1 MPRPFSAAA
10 SGSSSGSAYGAQP
23 PHGEMGDGQQHH
35 EADDVLDATRRHG
48 ALEPEPHVHIGER
61 DQQHRE
67 PQHEDLGP
75 AASTWHRHLRFR
87 NAAERR
93 IIRRRDAAHRRTPR
107 RRAGRH
113 LVLADGDTD
122 GAATTDTP
130 SARRPRAV
138 GRDGRL
144 GRRGRLGLLAGLG
157 RRSRCGLLRHPV
169 VTAAVGG
176 LAHVGLGLQLA
187 DDVVGVA
194 QAVAAVIVPWTICS
208 SCGGTCASVRE
219 LREYT
224 LDRLT
229 PATRWLTPR
238 KIVTCPWLVP
248 DVVLVLGVLPGPVA
262 AADHHRGQH
271 DQRHRHDRPAPPAPA
286 RAVPA
291 AGLAGGPVVRL
302 VVLLARHRASRP
314 ARSAARPA

>member
-1 MPRPFSAAA
+1 MYSTT
-10 SGSSSGSAYGAQP
+10 S
-23 PHGEMGDGQQHH
+23 
-35 EADDVLDATRRHG
+35 RRHG
-48 ALEPEPHVHIGER
+48 ALKPEPHVRIGER

-67 PQHEDLGP
+67 DQHEDLGP

-93 IIRRRDAAHRRTPR
+93 IIRRRDAAHD
-107 RRAGRH
+107 
-113 LVLADGDTD
+113 VLLAVGLGDTGCVADGDTD

-130 SARRPRAV
+130 SAPAPGQSV
-138 GRDGRL
+138 GTVGSGDADGL
-144 GRRGRLGLLAGLG
+144 GFLLAL
-157 RRSRCGLLRHPV
+157 
-169 VTAAVGG
+169 AAAAARPAGSAVRYGCRGG
-176 LAHVGLGLQLA
+176 LALVGLGLQLA
-187 DDVVGVA
+187 DDAVGVA
-194 QAVAAVIVPWTICS
+194 QVRGRDRAPDHLQFLRRDLR
-208 SCGGTCASVRE
+208 SVRE

-248 DVVLVLGVLPGPVA
+248 RSTGAGCIPGPVA

-271 DQRHRHDRPAPPAPA
+271 DQRHRHDRPAP
-286 RAVPA
+286 RC
-291 AGLAGGPVVRL
+291 AGGRGARCGTRWRPSRPGRRSP
-302 VVLLARHRASRP
+302 ARHRASRP